1 MRRIILFSLVMM
13 VAFGANA
20 CVSKSKYTQA
30 LEDADVAR
38 ADFERTQ
45 AQKAALEQQVKTLK
59 ELNAKLS
66 QEAQLAQ
73 DELQRIEHSRDT
85 ERGSLAGRTQEMEK
99 QIRSL
104 VAQHQAMRKK
114 YQDLLRHNRTLKS
127 MVARYQKELK
137 ERPGTQA
144 GAAAPGLPKPSAGA
158 PKPVST
164 PKAPPAITAPSK
176 PPGMTSAAP
185 TAGPAPV
192 NMNTASANDMVLF
205 LGLSKEEAQR
215 VVSNRPYRIKGE
227 LVAKNVIPKATF
239 DTIRNRITVKP

>member
-1 MRRIILFSLVMM
+1 MRRIILFSLVMV

-30 LEDADVAR
+30 LEEADAAR

-45 AQKAALEQQVKTLK
+45 AQKAAVEQQVKTLK

-73 DELQRIEHSRDT
+73 DELQRIEHSRDK

-137 ERPGTQA
+137 ERPGSP
-144 GAAAPGLPKPSAGA
+144 GAVTAPGLPKPRAGS
-158 PKPVST
+158 PKPIST
-164 PKAPPAITAPSK
+164 PKAPAPPTAIKAPST
-176 PPGMTSAAP
+176 TSAAR
-185 TAGPAPV
+185 TAGPTPV

-239 DTIRNRITVKP
+239 DSIRDRITVKP